1 MGLNP
6 LSFIKDAI
14 GAVGGI
20 LDNLHTSGEEKL
32 AAKEALITIEAEL
45 ARSMMD
51 YERALVS
58 EQGQTV
64 RAEITGHSSLQRLW
78 RPIMMLWFAG
88 LVGAYWFGFTPEN
101 LEPRSI
107 DALFEIVKFGLTGYV
122 VGRSAEKITTVV
134 MGAKE
139 KR

>member
-1 MGLNP
+1 
-6 LSFIKDAI
+6 
-14 GAVGGI
+14 
-20 LDNLHTSGEEKL
+20 
-32 AAKEALITIEAEL
+32 
-45 ARSMMD
+45 
-51 YERALVS
+51 
-58 EQGQTV
+58 
-64 RAEITGHSSLQRLW
+64 
-78 RPIMMLWFAG
+78 MMLWFAG